1 MAVIVTDASRPPHV
15 VVAVNDALVLP
26 AGTVT
31 DAGTVTYDELSD
43 SVTTAPPVGAAP
55 VSVTVP
61 CEGLPPVTLAGLKL
75 TELRVA
81 AAGVTVSVAVR
92 VTPL

>member
-1 MAVIVTDASRPPHV
+1 MIVADVVVLTAV
-15 VVAVNDALVLP
+15 VVAVNVALVLP

-31 DAGTVTYDELSD
+31 DAGTVTEDELSD

-75 TELRVA
+75 SELRVA